1 MNTLHRLDTH
11 SKIHN
16 YEKKMMN
23 LGNVMLPELKV
34 SRAFKNLNVHFSVP

>member
-16 YEKKMMN
+16 YEKKN
-23 LGNVMLPELKV
+23 DEFGKCDAPGIK
-34 SRAFKNLNVHFSVP
+34 S